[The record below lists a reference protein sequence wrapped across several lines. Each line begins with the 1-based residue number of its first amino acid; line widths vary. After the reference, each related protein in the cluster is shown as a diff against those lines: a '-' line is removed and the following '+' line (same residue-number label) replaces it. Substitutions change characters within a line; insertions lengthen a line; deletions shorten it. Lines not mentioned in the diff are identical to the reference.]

1 MTKWAARIS
10 VGAIVASS
18 ILFAQQ
24 RAAMPHGKTASEVQ
38 VPGDVAQGK
47 AIFNGKGGCL
57 ECHMV
62 GSQGSVVGVNLS
74 EIATQLTVAELQ
86 NALLNP
92 SPTVEPGNQLYRVV
106 MSDGKVI
113 TGKLLNQDLSSLQML
128 DSHGDLIALQRS
140 NIREAGFTQT
150 PPMPSYQG
158 KLTPEEQTN
167 LIAYLATLK
176 GVINQ

>member
-1 MTKWAARIS
+1 MWAARIC

-18 ILFAQQ
+18 ILFAQR
-24 RAAMPHGKTASEVQ
+24 RAAIPHAKTASEVQ
-38 VPGDVAQGK
+38 VPGDAAQGK
-47 AIFNGKGGCL
+47 AIFDGKGGCL

-62 GSQGSVVGVNLS
+62 GSQGSIVGVNLS
-74 EIATQLTVAELQ
+74 AVATQLTVAQLQ

-92 SPTVEPGNQLYRVV
+92 SPTVNPGNQLYRVV

-128 DSHGDLIALQRS
+128 DSQGNLVAVQRS
-140 NIREAGFTQT
+140 NVKEAGFTQT
-150 PPMPSYQG
+150 PPMPSYRD

-176 GVINQ
+176 GIISQ